1 MAPALAPFVGV
12 CGPGGFTEAM
22 TKLLVTAGHTAA
34 HAAGS
39 GDGDGDGAADAPAT
53 VFVW

>member
-1 MAPALAPFVGV
+1 MAPSLAPFVGV

-22 TKLLVTAGHTAA
+22 TKLLVAAGHTAA

-39 GDGDGDGAADAPAT
+39 GDAAADAPAT

>member
-22 TKLLVTAGHTAA
+22 TKLLVAAGHTAA
-34 HAAGS
+34 HAAS
-39 GDGDGDGAADAPAT
+39 SGDGDGAADAPAT